1 MFNFFK
7 NEKFMLY
14 HLITIF
20 LFLFTSILSAEIYEI
35 GPSKNSQEELQEL
48 MILVNPGDTIILK
61 EGVYELT
68 DGLSLTH
75 SNVTIKGEGMHKSI
89 LDFSKQISG
98 AQGLLVSSDQVV
110 LKDFAVID
118 SKGDGI
124 KVVGA
129 DGIYIVNV
137 RTQWRGE
144 PKTSNGAYGFYPV
157 QSKNVYIEGCIAIG
171 ASDAGIYVG
180 QSENIIVRNNI
191 AEYNVAGIEI
201 ENSYYADVY
210 ENIVRFNTGG
220 ILVFDLPDLPQQGGH
235 SIRVFDN
242 KSIKN
247 NTTNFAPKGN
257 IVSTVPRGTGILVLA
272 SKNVEIFENEIRDNA
287 TINLAIV
294 SYFEETDDVN
304 YYPHPRT
311 ISLYKNDFSN
321 SGFDPDINSNEMAK
335 ILSEIAGEK
344 MPDIFWDGILPLK
357 QIFFGQ
363 REDERIFA
371 KDNGNASYLSINPIK
386 YFLPFIDPANRDLG
400 EFDQMPLPLKAVEIN
415 IPLERIN

>member
-1 MFNFFK
+1 MC
-7 NEKFMLY
+7 
-14 HLITIF
+14 IRDR
-20 LFLFTSILSAEIYEI
+20 YEI

-157 QSKNVYIEGCIAIG
+157 QSKNVYIEGC
-171 ASDAGIYVG
+171 
-180 QSENIIVRNNI
+180 
-191 AEYNVAGIEI
+191 
-201 ENSYYADVY
+201 
-210 ENIVRFNTGG
+210 
-220 ILVFDLPDLPQQGGH
+220 L
-235 SIRVFDN
+235 
-242 KSIKN
+242 
-247 NTTNFAPKGN
+247 
-257 IVSTVPRGTGILVLA
+257 
-272 SKNVEIFENEIRDNA
+272 
-287 TINLAIV
+287 
-294 SYFEETDDVN
+294 
-304 YYPHPRT
+304 
-311 ISLYKNDFSN
+311 SL
-321 SGFDPDINSNEMAK
+321 IH
-335 ILSEIAGEK
+335 I
-344 MPDIFWDGILPLK
+344 
-357 QIFFGQ
+357 
-363 REDERIFA
+363 
-371 KDNGNASYLSINPIK
+371 
-386 YFLPFIDPANRDLG
+386 
-400 EFDQMPLPLKAVEIN
+400 
-415 IPLERIN
+415 

>member
-1 MFNFFK
+1 
-7 NEKFMLY
+7 MLY

-20 LFLFTSILSAEIYEI
+20 LFLFTSIVSAEIYEI

-287 TINLAIV
+287 TINLAI
-294 SYFEETDDVN
+294 
-304 YYPHPRT
+304 
-311 ISLYKNDFSN
+311 
-321 SGFDPDINSNEMAK
+321 
-335 ILSEIAGEK
+335 
-344 MPDIFWDGILPLK
+344 
-357 QIFFGQ
+357 
-363 REDERIFA
+363 
-371 KDNGNASYLSINPIK
+371 
-386 YFLPFIDPANRDLG
+386 
-400 EFDQMPLPLKAVEIN
+400 
-415 IPLERIN
+415 